1 MSTEKDSNL
10 FKEQK
15 AYLEAKQNNANTI
28 LNSNQ
33 RLAELNDSHR
43 KRYAKYVEILTTLIL
58 AYMFY
63 LGVILLQKAIP
74 TIPQF
79 AVDAVT
85 IILIFMIAFYL
96 FRASW
101 ELYTRNNMNYDE
113 IDVPMHD
120 ASGIDLSKLQDTGR
134 VNDFGTATCT
144 NDECCPAN
152 YKHDPV
158 SNKCIES
165 ASFTTLETAYANVEF
180 NSPSLKREPNAHD
193 VQPLQDKSVLVYSN
207 F

>member
-1 MSTEKDSNL
+1 MSRTPEDL
-10 FKEQK
+10 FKEQD
-15 AYLEAKQNNANTI
+15 AYLKAKQKNADTI

-33 RLAELNDSHR
+33 RLAELNNSHR

-74 TIPQF
+74 TMPQF

-101 ELYTRNNMNYDE
+101 ELYTRSNMNYDE

-120 ASGIDLSKLQDTGR
+120 ASGIDLSKLH
-134 VNDFGTATCT
+134 FW
-144 NDECCPAN
+144 
-152 YKHDPV
+152 
-158 SNKCIES
+158 
-165 ASFTTLETAYANVEF
+165 F
-180 NSPSLKREPNAHD
+180 
-193 VQPLQDKSVLVYSN
+193 
-207 F
+207 